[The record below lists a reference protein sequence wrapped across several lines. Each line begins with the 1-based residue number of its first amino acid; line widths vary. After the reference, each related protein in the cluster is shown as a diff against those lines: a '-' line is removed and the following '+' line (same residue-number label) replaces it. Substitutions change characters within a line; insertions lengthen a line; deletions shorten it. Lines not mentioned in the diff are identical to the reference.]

1 MQCSETKG
9 YIVKL
14 RHVAKNQWGVST
26 NPVSAE
32 QPPKIW
38 HLDQVNPCVPTGDD
52 LKGEESRVWRIYCE
66 DGNLPGDGVD
76 DSITAGQGKEL

>member
-26 NPVSAE
+26 NPVSTE
-32 QPPKIW
+32 QPLKIW
-38 HLDQVNPCVPTGDD
+38 NLDQVNPCVPTSDD
-52 LKGEESRVWRIYCE
+52 LKGEESRVWCIYCE
-66 DGNLPGDGVD
+66 DSILAGDGVD
-76 DSITAGQGKEL
+76 YSITVGQGKEL